1 MTINKKEL
9 HKLLPEER
17 IKKLKLMEG
26 ERKKEVNEIERLIRE
41 SMQELKTDKLA
52 EDISPEQKPV
62 DISKLFEVAGEQRL
76 ERTARESQA
85 SAKGAKGYMTA
96 VQLDYDYSNLKKFYN
111 LVLGGGTLSEEERKM
126 IGEIG
131 ERINFAEKY
140 MPESEKLASK
150 LVAGRALLYKM
161 WKETGFG

>member
-9 HKLLPEER
+9 HKLLPQER
-17 IKKLKLMEG
+17 IKKLKLMEE
-26 ERKKEVNEIERLIRE
+26 ERKKEVNEIERLIME

-62 DISKLFEVAGEQRL
+62 DISKLFEASGEQNL

-85 SAKGAKGYMTA
+85 SGKGAKGYMTA
-96 VQLDYDYSNLKKFYN
+96 VQVEYDYSNLKKLY
-111 LVLGGGTLSEEERKM
+111 VVVSGGGSLTEEEKKM

-131 ERINFAEKY
+131 ERINIAEKY
-140 MPESEKLASK
+140 ITESDKLASK

-161 WKETGFG
+161 WKETGLG